1 MTESFNK
8 KQILSALKVL
18 DSVSSK
24 PFELIIAGGSAM
36 VCSYKYPLA
45 TKDVDAVIRKADL
58 NEVDMYIKKTAQKLA
73 LPPDWL
79 NVWVSSF
86 THYLPMDY
94 EKRLNL
100 VFQGKKVTAK
110 TFGPEDILILKCFAH
125 RGKDIGHVRALI
137 KQKADI
143 KTVES
148 HIQKLIEQK
157 IPTAKKALEFLY
169 DILDELEEW
178 EA

>member
-1 MTESFNK
+1 MVESFNK

-24 PFELIIAGGSAM
+24 PFDLIIAGGSAM
-36 VCSYKYPLA
+36 VCSYQYPLA
-45 TKDVDAVIRKADL
+45 TRDVDAVIRKVDL
-58 NEVDMYIKKTAQKLA
+58 SEVDKYIKKTAQKLA

-86 THYLPMDY
+86 THYLPLDY

-125 RGKDIGHVRALI
+125 RGKDIGHVKALI

-143 KTVES
+143 KIVEN
-148 HIQKLIEQK
+148 HIHKLMAQK
-157 IPTAKKALEFLY
+157 IPTAKKALDFLY
-169 DILDELEEW
+169 DVLDELEV
-178 EA
+178 